1 MKDKINWKE
10 CMKRK
15 CEQCKYYDKCF
26 KEERKN
32 NEPKKCQGRNKRT
45 SRNF

>member
-1 MKDKINWKE
+1 MKDKINRKE

-26 KEERKN
+26 KESSGEDGNRKKGYRRI
-32 NEPKKCQGRNKRT
+32 KK
-45 SRNF
+45 SS